1 MSKSQ
6 KKSFN
11 APDETRTPQKTK
23 FEIVK
28 FGDMSVVRMTCQP
41 GWRWSEHIRPIAG
54 TDTCQG
60 THFSYVI
67 SGHLRTV
74 MDDGT
79 QFDIGP
85 GDIAITA
92 PVMMPGSSAMN
103 RSSCWISRMPAGMSP
118 PMITHTPARPLRVD
132 AVSI

>member
-1 MSKSQ
+1 MSATQKASQ

-11 APDETRTPQKTK
+11 TPDETHTPPNTK
-23 FEIVK
+23 FEIVN

-41 GWRWSEHIRPIAG
+41 GWRWSEHMRPMAG

-67 SGHLRTV
+67 SGRLRTR

-79 QFDIGP
+79 EFDIGP

-92 PVMMPGSSAMN
+92 PGHDAWVLGDEPFVVLDIQGA
-103 RSSCWISRMPAGMSP
+103 SRNA
-118 PMITHTPARPLRVD
+118 
-132 AVSI
+132 